1 MTRVRDKFLSFLD
14 ERFDL
19 DLLKKYFT
27 KKTVPEHKYSFWYYF
42 GGIALFLLV
51 LQIVTGILLSFY
63 YVPTPEKANESVKF
77 IMTQV
82 SYGWLIR
89 SLHFW
94 GANFLVAIL
103 LVHMFSTFFLKA
115 YRKPR
120 ELMWMV
126 GVLLIFLILG
136 FAFTGYLLPW
146 TSLSYFATKIGVST
160 PYIVPL
166 VGKYLSLF
174 LQGGEEVGGA
184 TLTRMYSLHTI
195 VLPMLVTALVIIH
208 IVLSQIFGSSVPLSQ
223 RNNAIGST
231 RFYPDFALRDF
242 AVWAGVLAILVLF
255 SAVAPESVGQKA
267 NPIEPAPA
275 GIKPEWYFLF
285 VFQTLRMM
293 PEIIAVGLITLFLI
307 FWIFVPFLDRK
318 SSREETGKLFT
329 IIGVVV
335 LLYFLTTTVVAFLSK
350 V

>member
-1 MTRVRDKFLSFLD
+1 MTGFNHKLLKFLG
-14 ERFDL
+14 ERIDL
-19 DLLKKYFT
+19 DLLKRYIRN
-27 KKTVPEHKYSFWYYF
+27 KTVPQHKYSFWYYF
-42 GGIALFLLV
+42 GGIALFLLL

-77 IMTQV
+77 IVTYV
-82 SYGWLIR
+82 SFGWLIR

-94 GANFLVAIL
+94 GSNLLIAIL
-103 LVHMFSTFFLKA
+103 LVHMFSTYFLKA

-120 ELMWMV
+120 ELMWV
-126 GVLLIFLILG
+126 IGVLLIFLMLG

-160 PYIVPL
+160 PYFVPL
-166 VGKYLSLF
+166 IGKYLSVF
-174 LQGGEEVGGA
+174 LQGGEEVGAA

-195 VLPMLVTALVIIH
+195 VLPMLVIALVTIH
-208 IVLSQIFGSSVPLSQ
+208 IILSQVLGSSVPISQ
-223 RNNAIGST
+223 QKNVIGGT
-231 RFYPDFALRDF
+231 KFYPDFAFRDF
-242 AVWAGVLAILVLF
+242 AVWAGVLAILLLL
-255 SAVAPESVGQKA
+255 SGIAPETVGQKA

-293 PEIIAVGLITLFLI
+293 PEVLAVGLIALFLI
-307 FWIFVPFLDRK
+307 FWIVVPFLDRK

-329 IIGVVV
+329 IVGIVV
-335 LLYFLTTTVVAFLSK
+335 LLYFFTTTLVAFMVK
-350 V
+350 